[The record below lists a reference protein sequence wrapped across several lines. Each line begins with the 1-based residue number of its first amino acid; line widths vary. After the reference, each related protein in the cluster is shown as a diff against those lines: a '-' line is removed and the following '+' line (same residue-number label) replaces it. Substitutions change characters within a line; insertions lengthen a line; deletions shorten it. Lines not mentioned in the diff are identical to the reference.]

1 MGLRDRT
8 GALTSVHAGEPL
20 LAVRDLTKVYAT
32 RRRGFSGAN
41 SDRILA
47 IDSVSFSIW
56 PGEVL
61 GLVGESGCG
70 KSTTGM
76 ALMLQEKVTSGEI
89 IFRGIGPIKQARGK
103 TRLAFTRAAQL
114 VFQNPYEAFNPR
126 HTIRES
132 ISEPIKIHFPGDPA
146 HQEHLLLQA
155 MERSGLH
162 PPENY
167 LDRFPHQLS
176 GGQLQR
182 IAIAR
187 AIAIEPKFLVA
198 DEPVAMLDVSV
209 RATVLN
215 LFRKFADDLGMAILY
230 ISHDISTM
238 RYACSRIAVM
248 YLGRIIEI
256 GPTEDI
262 LKSPR
267 HPFTKALIA
276 AVPSMNGQGRVRG
289 VLDGA
294 STSARPLRGCAFQPR
309 CPAALP
315 KCAEQVPALREISGG
330 CGIACHLINAPEQG
344 AL

>member
-1 MGLRDRT
+1 M
-8 GALTSVHAGEPL
+8 
-20 LAVRDLTKVYAT
+20 
-32 RRRGFSGAN
+32 
-41 SDRILA
+41 
-47 IDSVSFSIW
+47 
-56 PGEVL
+56 
-61 GLVGESGCG
+61 VGESGCG

-89 IFRGIGPIKQARGK
+89 FFNGIGTVEP
-103 TRLAFTRAAQL
+103 TRRKSRIAFTAAAQL

-132 ISEPIKIHFPGDPA
+132 ISEPIKIHFPKDA
-146 HQEHLLLQA
+146 ALQERLLLQA
-155 MERSGLH
+155 MERSGLS

-215 LFRKFADDLGMAILY
+215 LFRKFADELGMAILY
-230 ISHDISTM
+230 ISHDIATM
-238 RYACSRIAVM
+238 RYVCSRIAVM
-248 YLGRIIEI
+248 YLGRIVEI
-256 GPTEDI
+256 GPSDEI
-262 LKSPR
+262 LKRPR

-276 AVPSMNGQGRVRG
+276 AVPSVTGQPRERV
-289 VLDGA
+289 VLDGP
-294 STSARPLRGCAFQPR
+294 SHGSRPEHGCAFQPR
-309 CPAALP
+309 CPSALP
-315 KCAEQVPALREISGG
+315 ECRERVPELRDVSDG
-330 CGIACHLINAPEQG
+330 CGLACHLLEAQEQTTP
-344 AL
+344 

>member
-1 MGLRDRT
+1 VNVAR
-8 GALTSVHAGEPL
+8 AGDPL
-20 LAVRDLTKVYAT
+20 LEVRDLTKVYAS
-32 RRRGFSGAN
+32 RRRGFSGAS
-41 SDRILA
+41 SDRVLA
-47 IDSVSFSIW
+47 IDHVSFSLW

-89 IFRGIGPIKQARGK
+89 IFRGIGTLGDATGRTK
-103 TRLAFTRAAQL
+103 LAFTRAAQL

-132 ISEPIKIHFPGDPA
+132 ISEPIRIHFPGDAA

-155 MERSGLH
+155 MRRSGLY
-162 PPENY
+162 PPENF
-167 LDRFPHQLS
+167 LDRYPHQLS

-215 LFRKFADDLGMAILY
+215 LFRQFADELGMAILY

-248 YLGRIIEI
+248 YLGRIVEI

-276 AVPSMNGQGRVRG
+276 AVPSMSGQTRVRG
-289 VLDGA
+289 VLEGRPA
-294 STSARPLRGCAFQPR
+294 AARPLQGCPFQPR
-309 CPAALP
+309 CPEALP
-315 KCAEQVPALREISGG
+315 ACGLHVPALRDSAMGG
-330 CGIACHLINAPEQG
+330 VACHLINAPEQEG
-344 AL
+344 L

>member
-1 MGLRDRT
+1 MVGLT
-8 GALTSVHAGEPL
+8 LTRAHEPL
-20 LAVRDLTKVYAT
+20 VEVRDLTKVYA
-32 RRRGFSGAN
+32 RRGRGWSGAG
-41 SDRILA
+41 SDRVHA
-47 IDSVSFSIW
+47 IDGVSFSMW

-89 IFRGIGPIKQARGK
+89 FFQGIGMIEKAKGK

-132 ISEPIKIHFPGDPA
+132 ISEPIKIHFPGDPSL
-146 HQEHLLLQA
+146 QEHLLLQA
-155 MERSGLH
+155 MERSGLT
-162 PPENY
+162 PPETF

-187 AIAIEPKFLVA
+187 AIAVEPKFLVA

-209 RATVLN
+209 RASVLN
-215 LFRKFADDLGMAILY
+215 LFRKFADELCMAILY

-238 RYACSRIAVM
+238 RYVCSRIAVM
-248 YLGRIIEI
+248 YLGRIVEI
-256 GPTEDI
+256 GPTEDV
-262 LKSPR
+262 LERPR

-276 AVPSMNGQGRVRG
+276 AVPSMNGQARVRG
-289 VLDGA
+289 ALGILSNA
-294 STSARPLRGCAFQPR
+294 AGPPLGCRFQPR
-309 CPAALP
+309 CPNALP
-315 KCAEQVPALREISGG
+315 ECAEQVPLLRDMPDG
-330 CGIACHLINAPEQG
+330 CGVACHLFNAPEQG